1 MYVILVNP
9 PQKHNNGV
17 KIMPRTKDATRTASK
32 WGRVTSQSGESY
44 AEGVQ
49 NPRTSWKEATAASG
63 ARWGEGVQAAIT
75 NKRFDKGVA
84 KSSNEAWSSGAIQK
98 GVPRFGAGVAVAQ
111 EKYSAAIAPYL
122 ATISATDIGPKYA
135 KGDPRNIE
143 RVRKLALAL
152 HAKKLA

>member
-1 MYVILVNP
+1 
-9 PQKHNNGV
+9 
-17 KIMPRTKDATRTASK
+17 MPRTKDAARTSAK
-32 WGRVTSQSGESY
+32 WGRVTAQSGESY
-44 AEGVQ
+44 EEGVR
-49 NPRTSWKEATAASG
+49 NPRTPWKTATAAAE
-63 ARWGEGVQAAIT
+63 ARWNEGVTQAIS
-75 NKRFDKGVA
+75 NKRFAKGVT
-84 KSSNEAWSSGAIQK
+84 KSSDETWQTGAIQK

-122 ATISATDIGPKYA
+122 AVISATDIGPKYA